1 MTDKDATRQKLVN
14 SMRKTKAGV
23 AGQAAAP
30 VKTEADAPV
39 KAPRPKKP
47 AASRAKPK
55 KPSPVKGKS
64 AQPDSFSSGG
74 GRRVWPD

>member
-23 AGQAAAP
+23 AGQADAP
-30 VKTEADAPV
+30 VKTDAGTPV
-39 KAPRPKKP
+39 KTARPKKP
-47 AASRAKPK
+47 VASRVKP
-55 KPSPVKGKS
+55 KPSPVKDKS
-64 AQPDSFSSGG
+64 TQPSSFLSGG

>member
-23 AGQAAAP
+23 ASQADAP
-30 VKTEADAPV
+30 VKTEADTPV
-39 KAPRPKKP
+39 KTPRPKKP
-47 AASRAKPK
+47 AVSRVKPK
-55 KPSPVKGKS
+55 PSSVEDKS
-64 AQPDSFSSGG
+64 TQPGSFLSGG